1 MTANFSWNEY
11 NGAGAVETVGISN
24 LNFGN
29 TDAPN
34 ITPVSNPITVGAN
47 SYGKYIE
54 GAFSGSFTRIDNIK
68 FWKASGSYVAGESCQ
83 FSGSVA
89 YVTPSDADQGDP
101 TVPISEPADPNVGIN
116 GDIFGYIDG
125 PANSGYSLNTD
136 YMRLQ
141 LLTTALTPGGPVNQK
156 TLCLQY
162 DEQ

>member
-1 MTANFSWNEY
+1 MTATFSWNEY

-34 ITPVSNPITVGAN
+34 IVPVNNPIIASTN
-47 SYGKYIE
+47 SYAKYIK
-54 GAFSGSFTRIDNIK
+54 GAFSGSFTRIDNLK
-68 FWKASGSYVAGESCQ
+68 FWKASGSYVTGESCQ

-89 YVTPSDADQGDP
+89 YVQPVQTDIGDP
-101 TVPISEPADPNVGIN
+101 AIPTSEPSDPNVGIG
-116 GDIFGYIDG
+116 GDVYSYLDG
-125 PANSGYSLNTD
+125 PADDGYSKNTD

-141 LLTTALTPGGPVNQK
+141 LLTTSLTPGGPVIQK
-156 TLCLQY
+156 TMVLQY